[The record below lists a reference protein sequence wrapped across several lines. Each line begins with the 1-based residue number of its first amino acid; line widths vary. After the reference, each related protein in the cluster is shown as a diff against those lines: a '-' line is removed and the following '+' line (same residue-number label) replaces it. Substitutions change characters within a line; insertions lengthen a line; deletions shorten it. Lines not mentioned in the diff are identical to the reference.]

1 MLSFLYGYTLKNVQE
16 YNKLNANNLLRRI
29 VMNRRDEANKA
40 ICELNT
46 CVNLLISANETN
58 SINNILGYM
67 RCKIYDLYLINNL
80 DTKPQSMTQPN
91 ENSLP
96 TQPDRTF
103 TSKELS
109 GYNGKNGMPAYIAV
123 NGIVYDVTNSA
134 AWGAATH
141 FGLSAG
147 NDVTAQFASCHAG
160 QPILQK
166 LPQVGKM
173 MNDRSES
180 IQ

>member
-1 MLSFLYGYTLKNVQE
+1 
-16 YNKLNANNLLRRI
+16 
-29 VMNRRDEANKA
+29 MNRHDEVNKA
-40 ICELNT
+40 INDLNT
-46 CVNLLISANETN
+46 CVNLLAVTNDNATKN
-58 SINNILGYM
+58 SILNLMN
-67 RCKIYDLYLINNL
+67 CKIYDIYIINNL
-80 DTKPQSMTQPN
+80 DTDSDKGYLSNVHFLNSQS
-91 ENSLP
+91 
-96 TQPDRTF
+96 DRTF
-103 TSKELS
+103 TKEELLKF
-109 GYNGKNGMPAYIAV
+109 NGKNEAPAYVAV

-141 FGLSAG
+141 FGLLAG
-147 NDVTAQFASCHAG
+147 NDVTAQFTSCHAG